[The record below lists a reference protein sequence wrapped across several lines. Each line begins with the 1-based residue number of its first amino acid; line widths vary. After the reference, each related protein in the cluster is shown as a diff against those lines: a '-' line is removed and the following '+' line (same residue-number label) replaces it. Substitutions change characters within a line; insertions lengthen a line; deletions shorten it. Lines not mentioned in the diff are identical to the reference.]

1 MNLKLKG
8 YKIIV
13 RNKKLKVERWRES
26 TQLRAQVKMSIY
38 DKLLNL
44 PQEPYSDEEVHTKT
58 DVVYQHIFT
67 NYYGGGQSAYN
78 IQYT

>member
-1 MNLKLKG
+1 M
-8 YKIIV
+8 
-13 RNKKLKVERWRES
+13 
-26 TQLRAQVKMSIY
+26 RAQVKMSIY

-67 NYYGGGQSAYN
+67 NYYGGGQSTYN